1 MRHKY
6 LGCCSLTHPAPESG
20 RRLLLGY
27 GYIITLL
34 NGYIA
39 FVRALKL
46 PGQAGQTIRQ
56 YSNLTIALGR
66 EPITRRRRRKA
77 GAAFAACIL
86 ALLPLFLHGQ
96 GRSAHYRFEKLPAGI
111 GFSNTGVND
120 ILEDHRGFL
129 WMATWSGLAKYDG
142 YSVKMYRQQPGN
154 TNGLKSNKIT
164 QLYEDSRGNLWAGTN
179 YTGFYR
185 YNRERDIFEQYCHKP
200 EDENSLSNDNVWA
213 IVEDREGA
221 LWIGTERG
229 LNRFRPETGQFARY
243 ENDPSDSRSLS
254 HDFVY
259 TIAQAPDG
267 SLWVGT
273 EEGLNRLVRNGD
285 EEYFIRYNLAP
296 EGVSDDAFLP
306 HNFVYK
312 IIPSRFE
319 PDVLWLCTSIGLKK
333 VRFSPGDPAALDIR
347 FFGHDGG
354 DSRSLSHPF
363 VPDALEEDAAHI
375 WVATY
380 NGLNLLDSRSGE
392 SRHFTYR
399 KDDPNSLSNNVVMC
413 LSKDRTGNLW
423 IGMDKGVNK
432 LNLNAKAFLSIRPD
446 ENGAT
451 CNNVTC
457 LAPASGHAGLWAGS
471 RGGGLNFLPTDK
483 RGKLG
488 KPARNYRFAAPEMPQ
503 LAGFISGL
511 LLDRDGWLWM
521 ATDGAGVIRIK
532 ESDIPAQ
539 GGVLQRFQQ
548 FTKNNRLSDDY
559 VMSLLQSAS
568 GDIWLGYWDKGL
580 DRYDPA
586 TGAFHH
592 YLATRGHSVN
602 FQDFPVVHLAETVEE
617 GQPCLWLGTRGGGV
631 YKLKFDEKS
640 NTLSLLQ
647 RFRSEAGKA
656 GSLSNDFVNGFLIDR
671 KGRLWIGTDSG
682 LNLLDSK
689 AGKFTSYFE
698 QDGLA
703 NSIVQSILEDEEGNI
718 WVSTQQGISCLSFTA
733 DTLTVKNFD
742 AYDGL
747 QDNFFND
754 DAAAT
759 TAAGHLAFGGV
770 NGLSIFLPEEIRPD
784 TIPPKIVITDFRLFN
799 RPAPI
804 GRLPD
809 GRTIL
814 SKSISE
820 TGMLQLSYRDQ
831 VVSFEFTGLH
841 FGEPGKIRY
850 AYQLEGF
857 DPDWVYTG
865 ASQRIAHYTNL
876 PYDDFTFRVKAANG
890 DGLWSEPVELRLC
903 VSPPFWHTGWAY
915 ALYGLFLAFLA
926 YLAMRETRLRAE
938 FRHSLELE
946 RVEREKLEEVNRLK
960 LQFFTNISHELRT
973 PLTLIISPLEQL
985 LQDPI
990 DRRMHRLFTRMHF
1003 NANRLLTMI
1012 NQLLDIRKS
1021 EAGLLKLHVAE
1032 GDLAEFGREIT
1043 ASFKNLAKQRDI
1055 RLSFSAEPEVIP
1067 AWFDH
1072 DQLEKVLFNLL
1083 SNAFKFTNDGG
1094 QVAVRIRR
1102 PGPVE
1107 ITVADTGV
1115 GIPAGQMESIFE
1127 RFYQV
1132 EKSKEWARKG
1142 GTGIGLSLAK
1152 TIVEKHHGKIE
1163 VESEE
1168 GKGSTFR
1175 ISLPPGKELFGEEE
1189 LRSIENTANGMP
1201 AFALP
1206 DPPEELPAPPSP
1218 NDAKP
1223 LGGSAEKPLIL
1234 LVEDNPDIRAYLR
1247 ENLDAHYRIS
1257 EASDG
1262 QEGLEKALAG
1272 SPDLIIADI
1281 AMPRMDGIEMC
1292 GRVKS
1297 NINTSHIP
1305 VILLTAR
1312 TSLVFKVDGLETGA
1326 DDYVTKPFHMRLL
1339 AARIRNLINSRQA
1352 LRERFARNF
1361 DLSPSALALNSLDEQ
1376 LLSQVKTVLER
1387 HIDDS
1392 EFSVDQLASTL
1403 NMSRMQLYRKLKAL
1417 AGKSPNH
1424 IIRSFRLKRA
1434 AQLLES
1440 GQYNVSDVTYMVG
1453 YNDLKSFRDQFKKE
1467 FGVCPS
1473 GYGQ

>member
-1 MRHKY
+1 MRHPQHSAY
-6 LGCCSLTHPAPESG
+6 LSL
-20 RRLLLGY
+20 
-27 GYIITLL
+27 
-34 NGYIA
+34 
-39 FVRALKL
+39 F
-46 PGQAGQTIRQ
+46 
-56 YSNLTIALGR
+56 
-66 EPITRRRRRKA
+66 
-77 GAAFAACIL
+77 L
-86 ALLPLFLHGQ
+86 ALLPLFLYGQ
-96 GRSAHYRFEKLPAGI
+96 NKAANFRFEKLPAEI

-120 ILEDHRGFL
+120 ILEDHQGFL

-154 TNGLKSNKIT
+154 TNGLKSNKVT
-164 QLYEDSRGNLWAGTN
+164 QLFEDNEGNLWAGTN

-185 YNRERDIFEQYCHKP
+185 YNRALDVFEQYCRDP
-200 EDENSLSNDNVWA
+200 EDMNSLSNDNVWA
-213 IVEDREGA
+213 IFQDREGV

-229 LNRFRPETGQFARY
+229 LNRFQPEAGRFVHYR
-243 ENDPSDSRSLS
+243 NDPADSRSLS

-259 TIAQAPDG
+259 TIAQTPDG

-273 EEGLNRLVRNGD
+273 EEGLNRLVRNGA

-296 EGVSDDAFLP
+296 AGVSDDGFLP

-312 IIPSRFE
+312 ILPSRYDPF
-319 PDVLWLCTSIGLKK
+319 VFWVCTSIGLKK
-333 VRFSPGDPAALDIR
+333 VRFSPDDPAWLDVR
-347 FFGHDGG
+347 FYGHDAGMPN
-354 DSRSLSHPF
+354 SLSHPF
-363 VPDALEEDAAHI
+363 VPDVLEEDAGHV

-380 NGLNLLDSRSGE
+380 NGLNLLDTESGE
-392 SRHFTYR
+392 SRHFTYQ
-399 KDDPNSLSNNVVMC
+399 KNDPASLSNNVVLC

-446 ENGAT
+446 AGGNT
-451 CNNVTC
+451 CNNITC
-457 LAPASGHAGLWAGS
+457 LAPASGQAGLWAGS
-471 RGGGLNFLPTDK
+471 RGGGLIFLPTD
-483 RGKLG
+483 GKGSLSN
-488 KPARNYRFAAPEMPQ
+488 PARNFQMGAPQMPQ

-511 LLDRDGWLWM
+511 LLDREGWLWM
-521 ATDGAGVIRIK
+521 ATDGAGVFRAR
-532 ESDIPAQ
+532 ETDILGQ
-539 GGVLQRFQQ
+539 SRVLRQFQQ
-548 FTKNNRLSDDY
+548 FTKSNKLSDDY

-568 GDIWLGYWDKGL
+568 GDVWLGYWDKGL

-586 TGAFHH
+586 TGIFHH
-592 YLATRGHSVN
+592 YLSTVGLSVN
-602 FQDFPVVHLAETVEE
+602 FQEFPVVHLGETVEG
-617 GQPCLWLGTRGGGV
+617 GQPYLWLGTRGGGV
-631 YKLKFDEKS
+631 YKLKFDDER
-640 NTLSLLQ
+640 NVLELVQ
-647 RFRSEAGKA
+647 RFRSEVKGE
-656 GSLSNDFVNGFLIDR
+656 GSLSNNFINCFLID
-671 KGRLWIGTDSG
+671 KQGRLWVGTDSG

-689 AGKFTSYFE
+689 AGRFSSYYE
-698 QDGLA
+698 RNGLA
-703 NSIVQSILEDEEGNI
+703 NAIVQSILEDEEGNI
-718 WVSTQQGISCLSFTA
+718 WISTQQGISCLSFTA

-759 TAAGHLAFGGV
+759 TAVGHLVFGGV
-770 NGLSIFLPEEIRPD
+770 NGLSIFRPEEIRPD
-784 TIPPKIVITDFRLFN
+784 TIPPKIAITDFRLFN
-799 RPAPI
+799 RSVPI
-804 GRLPD
+804 GKLKD
-809 GRTIL
+809 GRTVL
-814 SKSISE
+814 TKSISE
-820 TGMLQLSYRDQ
+820 TEFLQLNYRDQ

-841 FGEPGKIRY
+841 FGEPKKLHY

-857 DPDWVYTG
+857 DPDWVYTE

-876 PYDDFTFRVKAANG
+876 PYGDFIFKVKAANG
-890 DGLWSEPVELRLC
+890 DGLWSEPVELQLC
-903 VSPPFWHTGWAY
+903 VSPPFWFTGWAY
-915 ALYGLFLAFLA
+915 TLYALAALALFYFGL
-926 YLAMRETRLRAE
+926 RITQLRAE

-946 RVEREKLEEVNRLK
+946 RVEREKLEEVNQLK

-990 DRRMHRLFTRMHF
+990 DRKMHRLFTRMHF

-1021 EAGLLKLHVAE
+1021 EAGVLKLHVAE
-1032 GDLAEFGREIT
+1032 GGLVEFSREVV
-1043 ASFKNLAKQRDI
+1043 ASFKNLAKQRNI
-1055 RLSFSAEPEVIP
+1055 QLSFFAEQEEIF

-1094 QVAVRIRR
+1094 QITVSLRQ
-1102 PGPVE
+1102 PGPAE

-1115 GIPAGQMESIFE
+1115 GIPAGQLESIFE

-1152 TIVEKHHGKIE
+1152 MIVEKHHGKIE

-1168 GKGSTFR
+1168 GKGSAFR
-1175 ISLPPGKELFGEEE
+1175 IRLPLDKSLFTEEE
-1189 LRSIENTANGMP
+1189 LRPLEQVANGLP

-1206 DPPEELPAPPSP
+1206 DSPEKLPPPSSQNGVP
-1218 NDAKP
+1218 FLKDS
-1223 LGGSAEKPLIL
+1223 GEKPLIL
-1234 LVEDNPDIRAYLR
+1234 LVEDNPDIRGYLR
-1247 ENLDAHYRIS
+1247 ENLEADYRIS

-1262 QEGLEKALAG
+1262 QEGLEKALAE
-1272 SPDLIIADI
+1272 PPELIIADI

-1292 GRVKS
+1292 GKVKS
-1297 NINTSHIP
+1297 NITTSHIP

-1339 AARIRNLINSRQA
+1339 AARIRNLINTRRA
-1352 LRERFARNF
+1352 LRERFAKNF
-1361 DLSPSALALNSLDEQ
+1361 DLSPSSLPLNSLDEK
-1376 LLSQVKTVLER
+1376 LLSQIKTVVER

-1392 EFSVDQLASTL
+1392 NFSVDQLATAL

-1417 AGKSPNH
+1417 TGKSPNR

-1473 GYGQ
+1473 GYEGGGPGEAGGNL

>member
-1 MRHKY
+1 
-6 LGCCSLTHPAPESG
+6 
-20 RRLLLGY
+20 LLL
-27 GYIITLL
+27 
-34 NGYIA
+34 
-39 FVRALKL
+39 
-46 PGQAGQTIRQ
+46 
-56 YSNLTIALGR
+56 
-66 EPITRRRRRKA
+66 
-77 GAAFAACIL
+77 
-86 ALLPLFLHGQ
+86 LLPLFLQGQ
-96 GRSAHYRFEKLPAGI
+96 GRGSNYRFEKLPAGI

-154 TNGLKSNKIT
+154 ANGLKSNKVT
-164 QLYEDSRGNLWAGTN
+164 QLCEDSKGNLWAGTN

-185 YNRERDIFEQYCHKP
+185 YNRELDVFEQYCRNP
-200 EDENSLSNDNVWA
+200 EDMNSLSNDNVWA
-213 IVEDREGA
+213 IFEDRGGT

-229 LNRFRPETGQFARY
+229 LNRFRPETGQFIHY
-243 ENDPSDSRSLS
+243 ENDPADSRSLS

-259 TIAQAPDG
+259 SISQSPDG
-267 SLWVGT
+267 ALWVGT
-273 EEGLNRLVRNGD
+273 EEGLNRLVRKGG

-296 EGVSDDAFLP
+296 EGASADVFLP
-306 HNFVYK
+306 HNFIYK
-312 IIPSRFE
+312 IIPSRFD
-319 PDVLWLCTSIGLKK
+319 PHVLWACTSIGLKK
-333 VRFSPGDPAALDIR
+333 VRFSSHDPTFLDVR
-347 FFGHDGG
+347 FYGHDAGKPHG
-354 DSRSLSHPF
+354 LSHPF
-363 VPDALEEDAAHI
+363 VPDALEEGASQV

-380 NGLNLLDSRSGE
+380 NGLNLLDAESGE
-392 SRHFTYR
+392 SRHFAYI
-399 KDDPNSLSNNVVMC
+399 KNDPNSLSNNVVMC

-423 IGMDKGVNK
+423 VGMDKGVNK

-446 ENGAT
+446 EAGNT
-451 CNNVTC
+451 SSNMTC
-457 LAPASGHAGLWAGS
+457 LVPASGQRGLWAGS
-471 RGGGLNFLPTDK
+471 RGGGLNFMPTD
-483 RGKLG
+483 GEGNLG
-488 KPARNYRFAAPEMPQ
+488 GPARNYRFAALKMPE

-521 ATDGAGVIRIK
+521 ATDGAGVIRVR
-532 ESDIPAQ
+532 EAGIPART
-539 GGVLQRFQQ
+539 GTLRNFQQ
-548 FTKNNRLSDDY
+548 FTKGDKLSDNY
-559 VMSLLQSAS
+559 VMSLLQSAT
-568 GDIWLGYWDKGL
+568 GDVWIGYWDKGL

-586 TGAFHH
+586 TGTFHH
-592 YLATRGHSVN
+592 YLMTRGRSVN
-602 FQDFPVVHLAETVEE
+602 FQDFPVVHLAETLE
-617 GQPCLWLGTRGGGV
+617 GGLPYLWLGTRGGGV
-631 YKLKFDEKS
+631 HKLRFDEK
-640 NTLSLLQ
+640 NNALELVQ
-647 RFRSEAGKA
+647 RFRSEDYDE
-656 GSLSNDFVNGFLIDR
+656 GSLSSNFVNGFLIDR
-671 KGRLWIGTDSG
+671 KGRLWVGTDSG
-682 LNLLDSK
+682 LNLLDGRT
-689 AGKFTSYFE
+689 GKFRSYFE
-698 QDGLA
+698 RDGLA
-703 NSIVQSILEDEEGNI
+703 NAIIQSILEDEEGNI
-718 WVSTQQGISCLSFTA
+718 WVSTQQGISCLSFAA
-733 DTLTVKNFD
+733 DTMTVKNFD

-754 DAAAT
+754 DAAAA
-759 TAAGHLAFGGV
+759 AAGYLAFGGV
-770 NGLSIFLPEEIRPD
+770 NGLSIFRPEEIHPD
-784 TIPPKIVITDFRLFN
+784 TIPPKIAITDFRLFN
-799 RPAPI
+799 EPVPI
-804 GRLPD
+804 GKLED

-814 SKSISE
+814 SKNISE
-820 TGMLQLSYRDQ
+820 TEALQLSYRDQ
-831 VVSFEFTGLH
+831 VVSFEFTGLY
-841 FGEPGKIRY
+841 FGEPQKIRY

-876 PYDDFTFRVKAANG
+876 PYDDFTFKVKAANG

-903 VSPPFWHTGWAY
+903 VSPPFWLTGWAY
-915 ALYGLFLAFLA
+915 ALYGLAGLGLFYFGLR
-926 YLAMRETRLRAE
+926 MTRLRAE

-990 DRRMHRLFTRMHF
+990 DRKMHRLFTRMHF

-1021 EAGLLKLHVAE
+1021 EAGLLKLHVSE
-1032 GDLAEFGREIT
+1032 GDLAEFAREIT
-1043 ASFKNLAKQRDI
+1043 ASFKNLAKQRNI
-1055 RLSFSAEPEVIP
+1055 RLAFTAAPEEIP

-1094 QVAVRIRR
+1094 QVTVGIRQ
-1102 PGPVE
+1102 PGPAVE
-1107 ITVADTGV
+1107 IAVADTGV
-1115 GIPAGQMESIFE
+1115 GIPAGQLDSIFE

-1152 TIVEKHHGKIE
+1152 MIVEKHHGKIE

-1168 GKGSTFR
+1168 GKGATFR
-1175 ISLPPGKELFGEEE
+1175 VSLPLGRDLFSEEE
-1189 LRSIENTANGMP
+1189 LKPMEEAANGLP

-1206 DPPEELPAPPSP
+1206 EPAEELPAPPSE
-1218 NDAKP
+1218 NGVNP
-1223 LGGSAEKPLIL
+1223 LNGSAGKPLIL

-1247 ENLDAHYRIS
+1247 ENLEAHYRIS

-1262 QEGLEKALAG
+1262 QEGLEKAVAD
-1272 SPDLIIADI
+1272 PPELIIADI

-1339 AARIRNLINSRQA
+1339 AARIKNLINSRRA
-1352 LRERFARNF
+1352 LRERFAKNF

-1376 LLSQVKTVLER
+1376 LLSQIKLLVER
-1387 HIDDS
+1387 HIDDGN
-1392 EFSVDQLASTL
+1392 FSVDQLASSL
-1403 NMSRMQLYRKLKAL
+1403 NMSRMQLYRKLKSL
-1417 AGKSPNH
+1417 TGKSPNR

-1434 AQLLES
+1434 AQLLET
-1440 GQYNVSDVTYMVG
+1440 GQFNVSDVTYMVG
-1453 YNDLKSFRDQFKKE
+1453 YNDLKSFREQFKKE

-1473 GYGQ
+1473 GYGE